1 MKILLFDMGSFTCH
15 DIKEELIKQG
25 HVVEGMYYYFSD
37 RYRDE
42 FFEERMALRLN
53 QEKYDAVISVNFFP
67 LIAVACK
74 EKGVPYISWSY
85 DSPLDEKLTDYF
97 GYDTNHIFLFDKL
110 EVHKLRQAG
119 YTNVYHLPLAVNADR
134 IERLELKKRK
144 EYVADISFVGSL
156 YESELDTLLLP
167 ADNYIKG
174 YVEGIVQS
182 QLQIYGSYF
191 VEDSINEQLIARL
204 NDCYKKIGQDKI
216 KLTAKGLSYSIA
228 KYITHFERIFL
239 LNEFANDYDTH
250 IYTTDKCELSPKL
263 KKHGPVKYFDEM
275 NYVFANSRLNLCP
288 TLKNIASGIPLRA
301 LDVMAAG
308 GALFINFQP
317 EMSEYFTDGE
327 DVVMYEGVEDAFT
340 KAQYYLDNPDELAF
354 IAENGNRKVKELF
367 GYEQRI
373 HELLRVVE

>member
-1 MKILLFDMGSFTCH
+1 MGSFTCH

-110 EVHKLRQAG
+110 EVLRFRQQG
-119 YTNVYHLPLAVNADR
+119 YSNVYHLPLAVNVQ
-134 IERLELKKRK
+134 RLEKLNLSLHK
-144 EYVADISFVGSL
+144 EYSADISFVGSL
-156 YESELDTLLLP
+156 YESELETLLLP

-174 YVEGIVQS
+174 YVEGILQS

-191 VEDSINEQLIARL
+191 VEDAISDQLIEKL
-204 NDCYKKIGQDKI
+204 NACYASIGQNAI
-216 KLTAKGLSYSIA
+216 RLTAKGLSFSIA
-228 KYITHFERIFL
+228 KHITHFERTFL
-239 LNEFANDYDTH
+239 LNEFAEEYDTH
-250 IYTTDKCELSPKL
+250 IYTTDRCVLSPKL
-263 KKHGPVKYFDEM
+263 KIHGPVKYFDEM
-275 NYVFANSRLNLCP
+275 NYVFIGSRLNLCP
-288 TLKNIASGIPLRA
+288 TLKSIASGIPLRA

-308 GALFINFQP
+308 GALFMNFQP
-317 EMSEYFTDGE
+317 EMSEYFADGA
-327 DVVMYEGVEDAFT
+327 DVILYESVEDAFT
-340 KAQYYLDNPDELAF
+340 KAQYYLDNQDELRY
-354 IAENGNRKVKELF
+354 IAENGHRKVKEMF

-373 HELLRVVE
+373 KELLRVIE